1 MFKNFFRKVRKTL
14 KDVGPMLGAGA
25 GMMLGPGW
33 GAGIGA
39 LLGQYGGKEGVMKG
53 AGLGALGGFGRDYFK
68 GQGLFTPKGGI
79 PGVTNVAGNVPGAT
93 TAGRNFGSMIPSNVS
108 GVSGATPT
116 GGGTFMDKLKGWGSN
131 LYDTE
136 EKEMTGLGKL
146 LGGLGTSLGP
156 GLMTYLALK
165 GDVPEQPDQKAYRSP
180 VDDYYAARARG
191 EDPNPADFGLAPTPQ
206 ERMVSETMYDETTD
220 SYKNAGGLA
229 GLQGGGMP
237 YDETEQFSEEI
248 VQTPTGMEELWQL
261 RDQIN
266 TPRGMRSETIGG
278 VVGLALGGEPM
289 FPRKRGAIHG
299 PGGPKE
305 DKIPAMLSDGEF
317 VMTSKAVDNA
327 GGPHAMY
334 NLMNRLDPDSSRKP
348 KGIA

>member
-68 GQGLFTPKGGI
+68 GQGMFTPKSAASYVSPNVASTAAGPGVYGQGAATAFQNAGI
-79 PGVTNVAGNVPGAT
+79 PGAAPQMT
-93 TAGRNFGSMIPSNVS
+93 M
-108 GVSGATPT
+108 
-116 GGGTFMDKLKGWGSN
+116 MDKLKGWGGN

-136 EKEMTGLGKL
+136 KGEMTGLGKL
-146 LGGLGTSLGP
+146 LGGLGSSLGP

-206 ERMVSETMYDETTD
+206 ERMVSETTYDETTD

-261 RDQIN
+261 RDQVN
-266 TPRGMRSETIGG
+266 TPRSMRSETIGG

-317 VMTSKAVDNA
+317 VMTAKAVDNA

>member
-14 KDVGPMLGAGA
+14 KDIGPALGAGA

-68 GQGLFTPKGGI
+68 GQGLFAPKGVPTGA
-79 PGVTNVAGNVPGAT
+79 VTNVASTAAGPGVYGKGAT
-93 TAGRNFGSMIPSNVS
+93 SAIQNAGIP
-108 GVSGATPT
+108 GATPT
-116 GGGTFMDKLKGWGSN
+116 GGTSWMDRLKGWGSN

-156 GLMTYLALK
+156 GLLTYMALK
-165 GDVPEQPDQKAYRSP
+165 GDVPDQPDQKAYRSP

-206 ERMVSETMYDETTD
+206 ERMVSETQYDEVTD

-248 VQTPTGMEELWQL
+248 VQMPTGMEELWQL

-266 TPRGMRSETIGG
+266 TPRGMKSETIGG

-317 VMTSKAVDNA
+317 VMTAKSVDNA

-334 NLMNRLDPDSSRKP
+334 NLMNRLDPDSSKP
-348 KGIA
+348 PKRIA

>member
-53 AGLGALGGFGRDYFK
+53 AGLGALGGFGKQYLGKTGMFA
-68 GQGLFTPKGGI
+68 PKGAAMANIPRVASTAAGPGI
-79 PGVTNVAGNVPGAT
+79 YGQGAT
-93 TAGRNFGSMIPSNVS
+93 TALQNAAIPGASTQGMSM
-108 GVSGATPT
+108 
-116 GGGTFMDKLKGWGSN
+116 MDKLKGWGGN
-131 LYDTE
+131 LYNTE
-136 EKEMTGLGKL
+136 KGEMTGLGKL
-146 LGGLGTSLGP
+146 LGGLGSSLGP

-261 RDQIN
+261 RDQVN
-266 TPRGMRSETIGG
+266 MPRSMRSETIGG

-317 VMTSKAVDNA
+317 VMTAKAVDNA
-327 GGPHAMY
+327 GGPHEMY

>member
-53 AGLGALGGFGRDYFK
+53 AGLGALGGFGKQYLGKTGMFA
-68 GQGLFTPKGGI
+68 PKGVPTGAM
-79 PGVTNVAGNVPGAT
+79 TNVAGSIPGPIQGILNTQGKQIGAIPKAT
-93 TAGRNFGSMIPSNVS
+93 QGMSM
-108 GVSGATPT
+108 
-116 GGGTFMDKLKGWGSN
+116 MDKLKGWGSN
-131 LYDTE
+131 LYDAE

-146 LGGLGTSLGP
+146 LGGLGSSLGP

-220 SYKNAGGLA
+220 SYKNSGGLA

-261 RDQIN
+261 RDQVN
-266 TPRGMRSETIGG
+266 MPRSMRSETIGG

-317 VMTSKAVDNA
+317 VMTAKAVDNA
-327 GGPHAMY
+327 GGPHEMY

>member
-1 MFKNFFRKVRKTL
+1 MPLTRIRTDDLLSGSVANGTLNATAITGHAAATSADDADLVLIYDNTSSALRKMTRANFTS
-14 KDVGPMLGAGA
+14 
-25 GMMLGPGW
+25 
-33 GAGIGA
+33 GI
-39 LLGQYGGKEGVMKG
+39 
-53 AGLGALGGFGRDYFK
+53 
-68 GQGLFTPKGGI
+68 T
-79 PGVTNVAGNVPGAT
+79 
-93 TAGRNFGSMIPSNVS
+93 
-108 GVSGATPT
+108 
-116 GGGTFMDKLKGWGSN
+116 
-131 LYDTE
+131 
-136 EKEMTGLGKL
+136 
-146 LGGLGTSLGP
+146 
-156 GLMTYLALK
+156 
-165 GDVPEQPDQKAYRSP
+165 GDVTA
-180 VDDYYAARARG
+180 
-191 EDPNPADFGLAPTPQ
+191 
-206 ERMVSETMYDETTD
+206 VS
-220 SYKNAGGLA
+220 AGA

-278 VVGLALGGEPM
+278 VVGLALGGDPM

-305 DKIPAMLSDGEF
+305 DKIPARLSDGEF

>member
-68 GQGLFTPKGGI
+68 GQGLFTPKGGVPAMTNVTGNFAGNI
-79 PGVTNVAGNVPGAT
+79 PGPIQGILNTQGQQIGAIPQAT
-93 TAGRNFGSMIPSNVS
+93 QGMSM
-108 GVSGATPT
+108 
-116 GGGTFMDKLKGWGSN
+116 MDRLKGWGGN
-131 LYDTE
+131 LYDK
-136 EKEMTGLGKL
+136 EKGEMTGLGKL
-146 LGGLGTSLGP
+146 LGGMGSSLGP

-206 ERMVSETMYDETTD
+206 ERMVSETEYDEVTD

>member
-53 AGLGALGGFGRDYFK
+53 AGLGALGGFGRDYSK
-68 GQGLFTPKGGI
+68 GQGMFTPKSAA
-79 PGVTNVAGNVPGAT
+79 VTNVAGNIPGPIQGVLNAQGQQIGAIPGADP
-93 TAGRNFGSMIPSNVS
+93 AAMSM
-108 GVSGATPT
+108 
-116 GGGTFMDKLKGWGSN
+116 MDKLKGWGSN

-136 EKEMTGLGKL
+136 EKELTGLGKL

-156 GLMTYLALK
+156 GLLTYLALK

-180 VDDYYAARARG
+180 VDDYYEARARG

-206 ERMVSETMYDETTD
+206 ERMVSETVYDETTD
-220 SYKNAGGLA
+220 SYKNEGGLA

-261 RDQIN
+261 RDQVN
-266 TPRGMRSETIGG
+266 TPRSMRSETIGG

-317 VMTSKAVDNA
+317 VMTAKAVDNA

-348 KGIA
+348 KGIS